1 MNTVN
6 AIKSI
11 TKAVTIPAINPA
23 LVEFGVN
30 FPEGESAE
38 RDVEF
43 SEDGI
48 EFSGGVVEFAEGDIN
63 FVEANIVL
71 VELDRASVDG
81 AL

>member
-63 FVEANIVL
+63 FLEANIVL